1 MNLNLLILRHSE
13 YAIHTNNTILQ
24 PALLY
29 LVPFGIIVPVITSA
43 ATGHLSHLIAY
54 VPYYTYQCD
63 TDNAILFNFE
73 EIILGFVFLYFIVL
87 ALISQKPQLRRVT
100 RGSEGQKGRGQV

>member
-1 MNLNLLILRHSE
+1 MNLNLLLLRHAE
-13 YAIHTNNTILQ
+13 YAIHTIPYHTNNTILQ

-29 LVPFGIIVPVITSA
+29 LVPFGIIVPVIASA

-73 EIILGFVFLYFIVL
+73 EIIWFLYF
-87 ALISQKPQLRRVT
+87 LI
-100 RGSEGQKGRGQV
+100 